1 MSIFLVHK
9 VWRYVFACITCNALK
24 DRNMI
29 LSSRSESFSKTVFV
43 IIKFF
48 KSYHKT
54 YWKIILFCVIF
65 VIFNMTKI
73 TQNRWYA
80 KSPSVPFVA
89 RQRTLTLIASK
100 ICMSHIII
108 WNLFLLHTSEDFL
121 STYYSN
127 LTFLKA
133 AKSGGKDSHDFNTE
147 GFSKT
152 FKFIWD
158 HF

>member
-1 MSIFLVHK
+1 MKGRKCLYF
-9 VWRYVFACITCNALK
+9 WCIRCEVMYLHASHAMRWK
-24 DRNMI
+24 IEIIIMI
-29 LSSRSESFSKTVFV
+29 LSSRSESFSKTVMFLWLLNFSKV
-43 IIKFF
+43 TTK
-48 KSYHKT
+48 HT
-54 YWKIILFCVIF
+54 E
-65 VIFNMTKI
+65 NMTKI

-89 RQRTLTLIASK
+89 RQRTLTSIASK

-133 AKSGGKDSHDFNTE
+133 AKSGGKDSHAFNTE
-147 GFSKT
+147 VF
-152 FKFIWD
+152 FWNF
-158 HF
+158 

>member
-1 MSIFLVHK
+1 MKGRKCLFFLVHK

-29 LSSRSESFSKTVFV
+29 LSSRSESFSKTVMFLWLLNFSKV
-43 IIKFF
+43 TTK
-48 KSYHKT
+48 HT
-54 YWKIILFCVIF
+54 E
-65 VIFNMTKI
+65 NMTKI

-133 AKSGGKDSHDFNTE
+133 AKSGGKDSHAFNTE

>member
-1 MSIFLVHK
+1 MKVCICMHHMQCVERSKYDLEQPQWIFFK
-9 VWRYVFACITCNALK
+9 NCN
-24 DRNMI
+24 
-29 LSSRSESFSKTVFV
+29 VFV

-89 RQRTLTLIASK
+89 RQRTLTSIASK